1 MTIDAIQDAIKAAK
15 TDDLA
20 PGRNILLAKPW
31 VKEEEPPLLAKL
43 AELAR
48 AVGEVDTQVK
58 VLQRLVEVTPDQP
71 ENHFTLGLALRQKG
85 NKKEGRKQLELAYK
99 GNPQHPDIAYVWC
112 QVLEENQQYEAA
124 LRVAQRTNEHF
135 PDQPD
140 WLALTGDLLTHLG
153 KLREAISCYNRALRL
168 QPGDPA
174 ISFNASQA
182 VFQLGQWGDAWTLY
196 DYRLILRDPA
206 TRPDTTAKLWSID
219 ESIKGKSLLVW
230 QEQGFGDA
238 ILMLRFLPVL
248 VSEGARVHLLVN
260 DQLVDLAASQFP
272 EITVH
277 NQRYAPPKTDLQV
290 PIMSIPRRLGLEHPD
305 QLTGEAYVSVSPSD
319 LLPKGETKK
328 VGLVWAGNPNHPD
341 DARRSLSPDLLE
353 PLLEIPGYDW
363 YSFQIGRH
371 EWAEQQPQITDL
383 RPQLKTFQQTAEYL
397 TQMDLVISVDTAV
410 AHLAGALGIPVHLL
424 LDFAPDWRWPRK
436 GSTTTWYEKHRIWR
450 QESPGD
456 WEKVVQRMS
465 ILLRPPK
472 RSEGDRIDGD

>member
-1 MTIDAIQDAIKAAK
+1 MTIDDIQDAIKEARA
-15 TDDLA
+15 DNLF
-20 PGRNILLAKPW
+20 PGRKLLLKKSW
-31 VKEEEPPLLAKL
+31 LTETEPPLLAKL

-48 AVGEVDTQVK
+48 AVGEIDTQVK
-58 VLQRLVEVTPDQP
+58 VLERLVEVTPEQP

-85 NKKEGRKQLELAYK
+85 NNKQGRKHLKLAYE
-99 GNPQHPDIAYVWC
+99 GNPQHPDIAYVWA
-112 QVLEENQQYEAA
+112 QALEEDQRYEAA
-124 LRVAQRTNEHF
+124 LKVAQRANDHF

-153 KLREAISCYNRALRL
+153 KLREAIQCYNRALRL

-206 TRPDTTAKLWSID
+206 TRPETTAKLWAVD
-219 ESIKGKSLLVW
+219 EPIKGKSILVW

-238 ILMLRFLPVL
+238 IMMLRFLPVL
-248 VSEGARVHLLVN
+248 IEEGAKVHVLLN
-260 DQLVDLAASQFP
+260 GQLTDLVASQY
-272 EITVH
+272 TDVSVH
-277 NQRYAPPKTDLQV
+277 NQREKPPRTNLQI
-290 PIMSIPRRLGLEHPD
+290 PIMSIPRRLGLEEPG
-305 QLTGEAYVSVSPSD
+305 QLTGEAYLSVEPSE
-319 LLPKGETKK
+319 LLPKGNTQK

-341 DARRSLSPDLLE
+341 DHRRSLSPALLE
-353 PLLEIPGYDW
+353 PLLDLPGYSW

-371 EWAEQQPQITDL
+371 TWAEEHPIIKDL
-383 RPQLKTFQQTAEYL
+383 RPKLKTFQQTAEYL
-397 TQMDLVISVDTAV
+397 SQMDLVISVDTAV

-424 LDFAPDWRWPRK
+424 LDYAPDWRWPCT

-456 WEKVVQRMS
+456 WEKVIRR
-465 ILLRPPK
+465 LTAHGLR
-472 RSEGDRIDGD
+472 